1 MVLGH
6 ESSGTIS
13 SIGDSV
19 KSLKVGDRVALEPGI
34 PCRRC
39 VPCKSGSYNLCDLMA
54 FASTPPYDG
63 TLAKYYT
70 LPEDL
75 CYKLPD
81 HVSLEEGALVEPASV
96 AVHIVRQGNVKPGDD
111 VVVFGAG
118 PVGLLCAG
126 VARAFGAAKVVVVD
140 IQENRVEFAKG
151 WVAGGAAGY
160 IPQQGKDASEN
171 AAAIIAQNEFEKKGG
186 ADVAIDASGAAASVN
201 TGVHVVRRGGTY
213 VQGGMGRD
221 EVNFPIMAMCTKEVT
236 CKGSFRYGSGDYDT
250 AVQLVSEGKLD
261 VKKLITGKVAFKEA
275 EKAYEE
281 VKAGKGIKMLIEGVK
296 D

>member
-13 SIGDSV
+13 SVGDSV

-39 VPCKSGSYNLCDLMA
+39 TQCKSGTYNLCELMA

-63 TLAKYYT
+63 TLTKYYT
-70 LPEDL
+70 LSEDF
-75 CYKLPD
+75 CYKLPE

-96 AVHIVRQGNVKPGDD
+96 AVHIVRQGNVRPGDE

-126 VARAFGAAKVVVVD
+126 VAKAFGAAKVVVVD

-151 WVAGGAAGY
+151 WVAGGCAGY
-160 IPQQGKDASEN
+160 IPQKGKSALEN
-171 AAAIIAQNEFEKKGG
+171 AAEIIAQNGFDKKGG

-201 TGVHVVRRGGTY
+201 TGVHVTRRGGTY
-213 VQGGMGRD
+213 VQGGMGGD
-221 EVNFPIMAMCTKEVT
+221 EITFPIMAMCTKEVT
-236 CKGSFRYGSGDYDT
+236 CKGSFRYSSGDYDT
-250 AVQLVSEGKLD
+250 AVQLVSEKKLD
-261 VKKLITGKVAFKEA
+261 VKRLITGKVGFREA
-275 EKAYEE
+275 ENAYKELM
-281 VKAGKGIKMLIEGVK
+281 AGKGIKVLIEGVQN
-296 D
+296 